1 MVNTFQKIS
10 KIIGDKNIFT
20 NIFTIQ
26 ACVLI
31 MREYFCFIFIG
42 FISKAKNLTD
52 FTNLLSSH
60 HLKMNDNMILNYV
73 Q

>member
-1 MVNTFQKIS
+1 MVNTFQEIS

-31 MREYFCFIFIG
+31 MREYFCIIFIG
-42 FISKAKNLTD
+42 FISKSKNLTD

>member
-1 MVNTFQKIS
+1 MVNTFQKNS

-26 ACVLI
+26 ACVSI
-31 MREYFCFIFIG
+31 MRGYFCIIFIG
-42 FISKAKNLTD
+42 FISKGKNLTD

-60 HLKMNDNMILNYV
+60 HLKMNDNMILNHV